1 MDTAI
6 FRYDINPQKT
16 PPMVK
21 LETMAPT
28 NGFGI
33 GFWSAESPHLAICS
47 PIYLQFTPL
56 SQTLEQET
64 RQSYISLNNIIIE
77 NKSID
82 KMSYLSRACMA
93 TTVAVIEGSTSHS
106 SRWNFS
112 SLQLQQPLNAG
123 NRRHFSS
130 VNSPDDGF
138 HVQAGDEDNRRKEA
152 EESLQKVMYMYLN
165 CWAQS

>member
-1 MDTAI
+1 MDTTI
-6 FRYDINPQKT
+6 IRYDINPQKT

-21 LETMAPT
+21 LETMVPT

-33 GFWSAESPHLAICS
+33 GFWFGEPPHLAICS

-64 RQSYISLNNIIIE
+64 RQSYISLNIRNIIIE

-112 SLQLQQPLNAG
+112 GHLQPINAG

-138 HVQAGDEDNRRKEA
+138 HAQAGDEENRRKEA
-152 EESLQKVMYMYLN
+152 EESLQKVMYLN
-165 CWAQS
+165 CWAQN